1 MVGQG
6 ALIECLR
13 DPRVEK
19 ILVVGRTPIG
29 QTHEKLEELI
39 IDDFMNYGDHSD
51 KLRGYNACY
60 FCLGVTVLGMS
71 LADYARITYDYTIY
85 AGRLLAELNPDMT
98 FIYVSGLGTDD
109 SETGRVMWARI
120 RGRTENRLKA
130 MGFKNAFMFRPG
142 YIQPV
147 SGEKS
152 KTRAFQI
159 VYGALSPFY
168 GVVKRVIPK
177 LVSTSEEVSLAM
189 INATIYGYPKQIL
202 YSKDLRELS
211 RIHETAGEP
220 VSEG

>member
-19 ILVVGRTPIG
+19 VLVVGRTPIN
-29 QTHEKLEELI
+29 QTHEKLEELLVE
-39 IDDFMNYGDHSD
+39 DFVNYEDQAD

-71 LADYARITYDYTIY
+71 LADYARITYDYTVY
-85 AGRLLAELNPDMT
+85 AGRLLSELNPDMT
-98 FIYVSGLGTDD
+98 FVYVSGLGTDD

-120 RGRTENRLKA
+120 RGRTENRLKG
-130 MGFKNAFMFRPG
+130 MPFKNAFMFRPG

-152 KTRAFQI
+152 KTKI
-159 VYGALSPFY
+159 YKVVYGLFTPFY
-168 GVVKRVIPK
+168 KVVKAVIPK
-177 LVSTSEEVSLAM
+177 LVNTSEEVSLAM
-189 INATIYGYPKQIL
+189 INATIYGFPKQIL
-202 YSKDLRELS
+202 YSGDLRELS
-211 RIHETAGEP
+211 RLHKMEAEP
-220 VSEG
+220 AAS